1 MKPQDANRYTAIMV
15 VSQRARQLIDGA
27 EPVVETKAQKPVTMA
42 IEELEAGKIKWRYKD
57 SLN

>member
-1 MKPQDANRYTAIMV
+1 MKPQNANRYTAIMV